1 MNVIKFGLVAASLT
15 VSSACMDVENTL
27 SKEKAIQAMAQENY
41 DEAVIHFKTYLAQNN
56 ELEARELLAFA
67 YYKMG
72 AYESAVKEFER
83 AYPNFEDVPSAF
95 IEPLLKAYFESENYV
110 ELDKVVD
117 NASPNSPFYYQA
129 VFYRSAMLLRTGE
142 QTAFKSL
149 IDNIVIEEQNKDSYA
164 GLLSVMKTLAD
175 QKDINEALRK
185 LEILNKSNSENRDIL
200 ELMGALNLQAGKFND
215 ARHFYRAL
223 IDLAPQDNEAL
234 LYYVIAS
241 SSADK
246 ISAVSSEIHQL
257 YAKFPR
263 SPVVNMLLAEEHFR
277 RKDFKSAADYAE
289 VAVQSDLG
297 LLQAKFIAGL
307 SNAYLENDELAFK
320 YLSPLKDV
328 LPPTHPALKL
338 IAILELRL
346 GYLPE
351 AKDSFLTIESLS
363 SDESELYAIAAMKM
377 SLSNRKADA
386 VQMIDLFAPYAEESS
401 RLQAKLGALQ
411 VFNNL
416 QGGVENLEAAVR
428 DGETDRAS
436 KLSLAAGYLLDEDY
450 GSLAELSELWLKA
463 SPDDVA
469 PLNLGAKAHIA
480 LGNEERAFELLE
492 FAKELEPNNPASLEL
507 LAFQAKQD
515 GDFEKEVALLNKLL
529 TSNPSYLPGL
539 QALMQASGANERDI
553 VKFTAA
559 AFELNRKDLR
569 YAMLHANVLKGL
581 KRPSDVVNVL
591 QDFEN
596 EKVPDYFY
604 LLYGDSLTAL
614 GELTNAER
622 VFRRW
627 SNHNKNS
634 ELPYLRLIMVQDLM
648 KTWRSALATSVEA
661 LKLWPKSD
669 RFKLLNAKFL
679 NFTEQPSKAKTVLA
693 SLENSTK
700 ESTEYLAIKG
710 ANHFALGEYKEGEK
724 KLQKVAEVKGHIEGT
739 LLLAKYYKS
748 LIDWVGLRQ
757 VYEQYIEHKPDD
769 LKLRLIYANDFL
781 TVEPEV
787 SEVQYKYILSKAPES
802 QVALGNL
809 AWINLQRN
817 ELGEAMRFAQNGL
830 EFYPNSAEL
839 LDTMGLIHAK
849 KREFKT
855 ALGFFN
861 RALNE
866 KPKSVTILI
875 NKIDTLIKMGNLSEA
890 RSIVRSKALDAYYR
904 NNPLFTAMKE
914 GLEKQG
920 S

>member
-1 MNVIKFGLVAASLT
+1 MKVLKLSLIA
-15 VSSACMDVENTL
+15 VSLALSSACMDVKNTL
-27 SKEKAIQAMAQENY
+27 SKEKAIQAMEQENY
-41 DEAVIHFKTYLAQNN
+41 DEAVIHLKTYLAQNN
-56 ELEARELLAFA
+56 EPEARKLLAFA
-67 YYKMG
+67 YYKVG

-83 AYPNFEDVPSAF
+83 AYQTFEEVPPEY
-95 IEPLLKAYFESENYV
+95 IEPLLKAYFESESYV
-110 ELDKVVD
+110 ELDKIVD
-117 NASPNSPFYYQA
+117 KAPPNSSFYYQA
-129 VFYRSAMLLRTGE
+129 VFYSSAMLLRTGE

-175 QKDINEALRK
+175 QKNVDEALSR
-185 LEILNKSNSENRDIL
+185 LEILSKSNGENRDVL
-200 ELMGALNLQAGKFND
+200 ELMGALNLQAGKFNE
-215 ARHFYRAL
+215 AL
-223 IDLAPQDNEAL
+223 HYYKALVDLAPQDNEAV

-241 SSADK
+241 SSAGK
-246 ISAVSSEIHQL
+246 ISAVSSEIQQL

-263 SPVVNMLLAEEHFR
+263 SPVVNMLLAEEHFG
-277 RKDFKSAADYAE
+277 RKEFKSAADYAE
-289 VAVQSDLG
+289 VAAQSGLG
-297 LLQAKFIAGL
+297 FLQAKFIAGL
-307 SNAYLENDELAFK
+307 SNAYLENDEVAFK

-338 IAILELRL
+338 IAVLELRL

-351 AKDSFLTIESLS
+351 AKDSFLTIDSLS

-377 SLSNRKADA
+377 SLNNRKEDA
-386 VQMIDLFAPYAEESS
+386 VQMIDLFAPYAKESPK
-401 RLQAKLGALQ
+401 LQAKLGALQ

-416 QGGVENLEAAVR
+416 QGGVENLEAAVK
-428 DGETDRAS
+428 GSETDRAS
-436 KLSLAAGYLLDEDY
+436 KLSLAAGYLLDENY
-450 GSLAELSELWLKA
+450 GSLVELSERWLKA

-480 LGNEERAFELLE
+480 LGNQKRAFELLDL
-492 FAKELEPNNPASLEL
+492 AKELEPNNPASLEL
-507 LAFQAKQD
+507 LAFQAKQN
-515 GDFEKEVALLNKLL
+515 GNFEKEVALLSRLL
-529 TSNPSYLPGL
+529 TSSPSYLPGL
-539 QALMQASGANERDI
+539 QALRQASEANERDI

-569 YAMLHANVLKGL
+569 YAMLHANVLKDL

-591 QDFEN
+591 KDFEN
-596 EKVPDYFY
+596 EKVSDYFY

-627 SNHNKNS
+627 SSQNKDS

-648 KTWRSALATSVEA
+648 KSWRRALATSAEA

-669 RFKLLNAKFL
+669 RFKLLSAKFL

-693 SLENSTK
+693 SLGSSIK

-710 ANHFALGEYKEGEK
+710 VNHFALGEYKEGEK
-724 KLQKVAEVKGHIEGT
+724 KLQKVTEVKGYIEGT

-748 LIDWVGLRQ
+748 LTDWGELQQ
-757 VYEQYIEHKPDD
+757 VYERYIGHKPDD

-781 TVEPEV
+781 TVQPEAA
-787 SEVQYKYILSKAPES
+787 EAQYEYILSKAPEN

-817 ELGEAMRFAQNGL
+817 LLGEATRFAQNGL
-830 EFYPNSAEL
+830 KFHPNNAEL

-855 ALGFFN
+855 ALKFFN

-875 NKIDTLIKMGNLSEA
+875 NKVDTLIKMGNLSEA
-890 RSIVRSKALDAYYR
+890 RRIVRAKALDASYR

-920 S
+920 T